1 MADEI
6 KCGDLWNVTQIKII
20 YLTNSLRRG
29 SLALILFVTSA
40 CSPNATP
47 TDSGPP
53 LYASHN
59 SEAYQYS
66 DSLTKTAGAFGG
78 KLVSI
83 KYLGTRD
90 GRMQAMIMNQDDYN
104 KPIVFECDA
113 PACRVTK
120 VLRISSI
127 APMTS
132 PSGMKQVFFYSPED
146 DVETTQGSI
155 PWKVSKDVA
164 NSAVKT
170 MEVKGK
176 ERKGRRP
183 RQHVV

>member
-1 MADEI
+1 MAEET
-6 KCGDLWNVTQIKII
+6 KSGKLWNVALIKTI
-20 YLTNSLRRG
+20 YLTHSLRRE
-29 SLALILFVTSA
+29 SLVLILFLTSA
-40 CSPNATP
+40 CSPNPTPTP

-59 SEAYQYS
+59 YEAYQYS

-120 VLRISSI
+120 VLSTY
-127 APMTS
+127 P
-132 PSGMKQVFFYSPED
+132 
-146 DVETTQGSI
+146 
-155 PWKVSKDVA
+155 
-164 NSAVKT
+164 
-170 MEVKGK
+170 
-176 ERKGRRP
+176 
-183 RQHVV
+183 